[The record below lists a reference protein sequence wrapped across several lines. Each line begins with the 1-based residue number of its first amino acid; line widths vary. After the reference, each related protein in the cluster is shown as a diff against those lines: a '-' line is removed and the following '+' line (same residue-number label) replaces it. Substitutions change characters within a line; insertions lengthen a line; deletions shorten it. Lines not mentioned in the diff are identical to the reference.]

1 MVTKA
6 IIAKIDLGIVE
17 PEGLMLPNGRF
28 AFAVPQVADI
38 FPFVKS
44 NAQRDI
50 KALMGKGFQFDKCIS
65 ELNPKPVNIM
75 FIEDFKRLTFLLAQ
89 KGNIKAIEMWNSW
102 NPELKIQT
110 KQKTKRKNNRGYI
123 YLFEGSN
130 VLKLG
135 YTKNVLS
142 RLKQLSRWQGEL
154 ELVASVISTID
165 KEKSLHQTLHLTG
178 DYFGDEWYPLYRK
191 NEILQLMDATS
202 TITADELV
210 IKALDTF

>member
-6 IIAKIDLGIVE
+6 IKTEIEIGILNI
-17 PEGLMLPNGRF
+17 EGLMLPSADF
-28 AFAVPQVADI
+28 AISVSQIAEI
-38 FPFVKS
+38 FELLKNNVT
-44 NAQRDI
+44 REV
-50 KALMGKGFQFDKCIS
+50 KALMGKGFSFDKCIS

-89 KGNIKAIEMWNSW
+89 KGNIKAIEIWNSW

-110 KQKTKRKNNRGYI
+110 KQKTKQKNNSGYI